1 MKRGNGIQV
10 SDSGQRDACVSARS
24 RGSRMDS
31 VGLPRILLRCR
42 FLGLMPEP
50 GTWPLPRVLV
60 GLQAQVRGALTPRAA
75 RLSAAGPPGDR
86 ISLASLLL
94 PDEDSEPITGDA
106 HLQQKETPHRTLSQR
121 KGRVSVQRGEAFQ
134 GECRPVR
141 W

>member
-50 GTWPLPRVLV
+50 GTRPLPRVLV

-75 RLSAAGPPGDR
+75 RLSAAGPPL
-86 ISLASLLL
+86 SLECVYTGQDLSDYPWWTCGNQITLH
-94 PDEDSEPITGDA
+94 SEAWGKFHPAGQ
-106 HLQQKETPHRTLSQR
+106 HLGYT
-121 KGRVSVQRGEAFQ
+121 
-134 GECRPVR
+134 
-141 W
+141 